1 MAKQSK
7 ETAKPN
13 KKKHLKFGRYAL
25 LKKLRAEG
33 DYIQC
38 FQAHQ
43 IGLEREVE
51 IRILAIKGGPESPL
65 AVRFVEELKVLARL
79 DHPSILAVMDQGVA
93 ENKRY
98 FTTPLHNTKR
108 LSTYL
113 TERGGSLPSEDF
125 LKFAETLTDAVA
137 MIHNE
142 GKLHRGISS
151 SSVYVNM
158 DKGEPYIGECSAM
171 KEIREESLTSLGLPT
186 LGEYVPTPEGIMG
199 KTIDERTDVYLLC
212 SLFYEMLAG
221 EPPVT
226 RNRDELI
233 TQLRKCQPNFVP
245 IKPLT
250 IAAKGGRD
258 IKGIDEL
265 VMRGL
270 EADPSKRYSCA
281 VELAEELR
289 KVATRHEVQLFVRE
303 KAAQTMK
310 LRAPKEPV
318 QKKKKRRKSTAQ
330 GTQKVATKSGGKS
343 AALFGDLSD
352 THVIA
357 GGGVIALVLLV
368 IVGASFFGAEP
379 PPTKPTRPTRP
390 TSSSAS
396 TEEADAKLLA
406 LFKATRAKPTDASNF
421 KKRVNVFRN
430 WVVSKSGANKKVCRY
445 TDLMKLRYRYLAM
458 GDTKTFAQLDKW
470 IAAAADRINE
480 GGPPSPGK

>member
-1 MAKQSK
+1 MADQKAKQK
-7 ETAKPN
+7 G
-13 KKKHLKFGRYAL
+13 KKKGPVKFGRYAL

-38 FQAHQ
+38 FKAHQ

-93 ENKRY
+93 EKKRY
-98 FTTPLHNTKR
+98 FTTPLHNAKR
-108 LSTYL
+108 LSAYL
-113 TERGGSLPSEDF
+113 KDRGGSLPSDDF

-142 GKLHRGISS
+142 EKLHRGISS
-151 SSVYVNM
+151 TSIYVNL
-158 DKGEPYIGECSAM
+158 DKVEPYIGECSAM

-186 LGEYVPTPEGIMG
+186 LGEYVPTPEGILG
-199 KTIDERTDVYLLC
+199 KPIDERTDVYLLC

-221 EPPVT
+221 ETPVT
-226 RNRDELI
+226 QNRDELI

-245 IKPLT
+245 IKPLM

-270 EADPSKRYSCA
+270 EADPEKRYSCA
-281 VELAEELR
+281 AELADELR

-303 KAAQTMK
+303 KAAQTVK
-310 LRAPKEPV
+310 NRVPKEPV
-318 QKKKKRRKSTAQ
+318 QKKKKRRS
-330 GTQKVATKSGGKS
+330 ATEGKKAASARASDSGGG
-343 AALFGDLSD
+343 LLGDLSD

-357 GGGVIALVLLV
+357 GGAAVALCLLV
-368 IVGASFFGAEP
+368 IVFASFFGGTDTPP
-379 PPTKPTRPTRP
+379 PPTKRIGPTK
-390 TSSSAS
+390 SSSS
-396 TEEADAKLLA
+396 NEKADAKLLA
-406 LFKATRAKPTDASNF
+406 LFEATKSKPTDSSNF
-421 KKRVNVFRN
+421 KKRIDVFRS
-430 WVVSKSGANKKVCRY
+430 WLVSKSGANKKVCRY

-458 GDTKTFAQLDKW
+458 GDAKTFPQLDKW
-470 IAAAADRINE
+470 IATAAFRIKE
-480 GGPPSPGK
+480 GGGPSGPSQ

>member
-1 MAKQSK
+1 M
-7 ETAKPN
+7 
-13 KKKHLKFGRYAL
+13 
-25 LKKLRAEG
+25 
-33 DYIQC
+33 
-38 FQAHQ
+38 
-43 IGLEREVE
+43 GLEREVE

-79 DHPSILAVMDQGVA
+79 DHPSIISVMDQGVA

-98 FTTPLHNTKR
+98 FTTPLNKSKR
-108 LSTYL
+108 LSDYL
-113 TERGGSLPSEDF
+113 TDRGGSLPSDDF

-151 SSVYVNM
+151 SSVYVDL
-158 DKGEPYIGECSAM
+158 DKGEPFIGECSAM

-199 KTIDERTDVYLLC
+199 KMIDERTDVYLLC

-226 RNRDELI
+226 RNRDDLI
-233 TQLRKCQPNFVP
+233 AQLRKCQPNFIP

-270 EADPSKRYSCA
+270 EADPTKRYSCA

-310 LRAPKEPV
+310 SRTPKEPV
-318 QKKKKRRKSTAQ
+318 QQKKKKKRGSSTDRAEK
-330 GTQKVATKSGGKS
+330 GAAKEGSKKGS
-343 AALFGDLSD
+343 ALFSDISD

-357 GGGVIALVLLV
+357 GGGVIALFLLI
-368 IVGASFFGAEP
+368 IVSASFFGADNEP
-379 PPTKPTRPTRP
+379 PTPSQKPRPTTR
-390 TSSSAS
+390 TAS
-396 TEEADAKLLA
+396 TEEADAGLLA
-406 LFKATRAKPTDASNF
+406 LFEATRAKPTDAQNF
-421 KKRVNVFRN
+421 KKRVDVFRN
-430 WVVSKSGANKKVCRY
+430 WLVSKSGANKKVCRY

-458 GDTKTFAQLDKW
+458 GDTKTFPQLDKW
-470 IAAAADRINE
+470 IATAADRVKE
-480 GGPPSPGK
+480 GGSPNTGK